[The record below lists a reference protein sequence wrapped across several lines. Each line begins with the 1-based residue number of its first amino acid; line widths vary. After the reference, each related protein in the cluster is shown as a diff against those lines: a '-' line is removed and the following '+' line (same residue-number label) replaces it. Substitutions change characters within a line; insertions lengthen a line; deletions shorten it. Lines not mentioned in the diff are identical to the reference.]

1 MLLTL
6 WRRLACAASQ
16 TRRQGAGF
24 RSWVPPR
31 FRPTLEKLEERTL
44 FDVKIWTGAADNDWG
59 NAANW
64 NGGVPGVFDT
74 AQFDNTAIRTALVID
89 SDTIIDKIMVQ
100 STWNGSITDHASLTL
115 TGGLTLASGTFG
127 GSGSILIGGIS
138 TWSGGELEDGGSMTV
153 TSGTFTLTNRL
164 DAVAINGGG
173 ILTNAANLTDDVN
186 GVLTV
191 VSQ

>member
-1 MLLTL
+1 MFLTV
-6 WRRLACAASQ
+6 WRRLACATTQ
-16 TRRQGAGF
+16 TRQYGAGF

-31 FRPTLEKLEERTL
+31 FRPTLEKLEERNL

-64 NGGVPGVFDT
+64 DGGVPGVFDT
-74 AQFDNTAIRTALVID
+74 AEFDNTAIRTAPVIG

-100 STWNGSITDHASLTL
+100 STWNGSITDHAFLTL

-127 GSGSILIGGIS
+127 GSGSILIGGFS
-138 TWSGGELEDGGSMTV
+138 TWSGGELEVGGSMTLA
-153 TSGTFTLTNRL
+153 SGTFTLTNSL
-164 DAVAINGGG
+164 DAVTINGGG
-173 ILTNAANLTDDVN
+173 TLTNAATLTDDVN
-186 GVLTV
+186 GVLTA